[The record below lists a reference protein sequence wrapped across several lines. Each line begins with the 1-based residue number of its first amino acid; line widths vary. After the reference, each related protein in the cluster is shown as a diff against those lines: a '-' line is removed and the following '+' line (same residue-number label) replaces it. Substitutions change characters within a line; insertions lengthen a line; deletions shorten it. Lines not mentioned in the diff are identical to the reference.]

1 MYIHVYIWR
10 LFNKNLRLE
19 NHPRRFIIF
28 ETLAAPG
35 KPPNNPIPSM
45 WVDPMDAVTKI
56 FLQTHFW
63 QGKLFS
69 NVGKNYKAP
78 GKCKPN
84 VTLVFFDVTQILYR
98 CSSAFKHTLKKNG
111 TTSYSEVKMGSSVS
125 QKIFEIT
132 SPKMPGHF
140 SPIRQVICVPL
151 PGSWK
156 CHYYELSWINLSVRH
171 SEECQILRNIW
182 IHHCVKALCIL
193 WDIYIYISHCR
204 KPVRTEHRVYK
215 PMMAFL
221 LFP

>member
-1 MYIHVYIWR
+1 MYVWR

-45 WVDPMDAVTKI
+45 WVDPMDAVKKI

-84 VTLVFFDVTQILYR
+84 VTLVFFDVTQTLYR
-98 CSSAFKHTLKKNG
+98 CYSAFKHTLKKWNKILFRSQNG
-111 TTSYSEVKMGSSVS
+111 FIIIPKNLWNPAGVLCSTPRELKMSLVWPVLN
-125 QKIFEIT
+125 K
-132 SPKMPGHF
+132 
-140 SPIRQVICVPL
+140 L
-151 PGSWK
+151 
-156 CHYYELSWINLSVRH
+156 VR
-171 SEECQILRNIW
+171 
-182 IHHCVKALCIL
+182 
-193 WDIYIYISHCR
+193 
-204 KPVRTEHRVYK
+204 
-215 PMMAFL
+215 
-221 LFP
+221 